1 MAEVTGDI
9 GGQPVQLNNAAT
21 ETTLKQL
28 LEAMK
33 AMAAAK
39 GGGLSTK
46 SAKELE
52 ERLKKLADQSKKDLD
67 LGKRALTA
75 EEKELKATEETIKK
89 LKDQGSA
96 LQNSRDAVQKVA
108 TGMSDLG
115 SGVFNLAK
123 DISQL
128 GDNIESVA
136 GVLRDIPVFGGL
148 VSTAFGA
155 VASAA
160 NKTYDAFTQMAAV
173 GANFGGS
180 IQEMQRSVAATGLTM
195 DQYTNIVKN
204 NAQSM
209 ALLGGTT
216 SEGAKR
222 FARLSKDIRTSG
234 IGDELLRMGLTT
246 EEINSGLASFTGTLA
261 KTGALRGM
269 SDTQIS
275 AATGTYLKNLDA
287 VSKLTGQSREDLQK
301 QRDERMRDAQM
312 RIMMS
317 KMDAESQA
325 NLHALMDSIPAEH
338 QAGLKEIMAT
348 GTATS
353 EEGVKALAFLKGM
366 GVDAQGFGQ
375 QIRATG
381 KLTKDQMVKFGEE
394 YQKGATQFAKSGLA
408 DTLGKFGD
416 EGQKAFVVAAMDV
429 AARSKT
435 FGQAMDE
442 SAEAAKKQKEEG
454 LKAEDLAK
462 QKQALT
468 DLSNQFTAIL
478 ANSALLPALLNA
490 FQAGMETVGPILIST
505 LEFIGNNG
513 TLVATVLGVV
523 AGALLVFK
531 TAVALNTLAL
541 NAQALKAGPLASV
554 FGGLSSIAKNLFGV
568 LGPGIKIFT
577 RLLGPIGILVTVGT
591 LLYKGFQ
598 YLYDTGWDF
607 KSVLE
612 ALGDNL
618 KGFFITLSEG
628 FLWVLDKVTF
638 GDTNKKIKDAQKHLQ
653 LQREELEEKEK
664 ARDERRR
671 QVAEQRAQDKAAAE
685 AQKNATEATN
695 ETTEAKKEEVDA
707 IENKV
712 DAFNDPNAL
721 IKQFSAQQT
730 RPTMSA
736 GPVAAM
742 PVGEAQ
748 KGLQAQ
754 LAAQGITDPKAVA
767 NIMAQVQAESGFKPQ
782 SENLNYSGK
791 KLFELYGAGNKGGN
805 KVRFKSLAEA
815 ESLASKGPEAVGN
828 MIYGGRMGNQ
838 GDEGFKY
845 RGRGLI
851 QLTGK
856 ANYAKF
862 GKMIGVDL
870 VSNPDLAN
878 DPAIAQKLAAAY
890 FAEKQK
896 GGTDLTNINAVGKAV
911 GYAGGAAETAKRA
924 QLAQGF
930 ASQLGGGGS
939 VTPTGTS
946 VATMATPTGSVTP
959 TGTSVA
965 TMATPTETPTTG
977 SPAAVAAASQESP
990 TSLLQTL
997 NNKMDQLIAINRRI
1011 ESTGNKQVSVT
1022 AAQSDLYLGA

>member
-9 GGQPVQLNNAAT
+9 GGQSVQLNNAAT

-39 GGGLSTK
+39 GAGLSTK
-46 SAKELE
+46 AAKELE
-52 ERLKKLADQSKKDLD
+52 DRLKKLADQSKKDLD

-89 LKDQGSA
+89 LKEQGSA

-128 GDNIESVA
+128 GDNIESV
-136 GVLRDIPVFGGL
+136 GNVLRDIPVFGGL

-180 IQEMQRSVAATGLTM
+180 IQEMQRSVAETGLTM

-269 SDTQIS
+269 SDTQIA

-287 VSKLTGQSREDLQK
+287 VSKLTGQSREELQK

-325 NLHALMDSIPAEH
+325 NLHALMDSIPKEH

-381 KLTKDQMVKFGEE
+381 KLTKDQMVKFGED

-454 LKAEDLAK
+454 LQAEELAK

-468 DLSNQFTAIL
+468 DLTNQFTAIL

-505 LEFIGNNG
+505 IEFIGNNG
-513 TLVATVLGVV
+513 TLVASVLGAV
-523 AGALLVFK
+523 AGALLIFK
-531 TAVALNTLAL
+531 TAVALNTIAL
-541 NAQALKAGPLASV
+541 QAQALKASPLASV
-554 FGGLSSIAKNLFGV
+554 FGGLSSIVKNLFGV

-598 YLYDTGWDF
+598 YLYDAGWDF
-607 KSVLE
+607 QSVLE

-638 GDTNKKIKDAQKHLQ
+638 GDANKKIKAAQRHLQ

-685 AQKNATEATN
+685 AQENATQATN
-695 ETTEAKKEEVDA
+695 ETTEAKKEEVEA
-707 IENKV
+707 IEDKINV
-712 DAFNDPNAL
+712 TAFGDPNAL

-815 ESLASKGPEAVGN
+815 EALASKGPEAVGN

-896 GGTDLTNINAVGKAV
+896 GGTDLTDINAVGKAV

-930 ASQLGGGGS
+930 ASQLGGGS
-939 VTPTGTS
+939 A
-946 VATMATPTGSVTP
+946 VAPAGGAAATAMT
-959 TGTSVA
+959 A
-965 TMATPTETPTTG
+965 AATPTTG
-977 SPAAVAAASQESP
+977 SPASVAAAAQDSP
-990 TSLLQTL
+990 TSLLQSL
-997 NNKMDQLIAINRRI
+997 NSKMDQLIAINRRL
-1011 ESTGNKQVSVT
+1011 ESVGNKQV
-1022 AAQSDLYLGA
+1022 AAVASQSDLYIGA